1 MKAANVFL
9 ALLLAVSA
17 CTPTAVRE
25 EGTAVDTAVEASGQ
39 TDGGAETANTPEPTV
54 PITAPADEPEP
65 AGTATVPVETPES
78 TVTAAKPADTPEP
91 VSEDDAGEIYATAV
105 REIYTIDHTFG
116 GDPPEFSFVYIVTT
130 TDGGTLLDTPATEP
144 QELTAEVRQAIEA
157 GVADLPFEVLWI
169 ADLDEAPVN
178 PNNGAI
184 AEGKGIVITLGNILM
199 QEDGNVQLPV
209 FMVCGGLCALGKTY
223 VLEQV
228 NGEWQV
234 TGSVGPE
241 IMA

>member
-1 MKAANVFL
+1 VEEPR
-9 ALLLAVSA
+9 
-17 CTPTAVRE
+17 PTD
-25 EGTAVDTAVEASGQ
+25 TATTAVENA
-39 TDGGAETANTPEPTV
+39 EPTA
-54 PITAPADEPEP
+54 TAAAP
-65 AGTATVPVETPES
+65 VPV
-78 TVTAAKPADTPEP
+78 DTPGP
-91 VSEDDAGEIYATAV
+91 VSEEEAGEIYATAV
-105 REIYTIDHTFG
+105 REIYTVDHTFG
-116 GDPPEFSFVYIVTT
+116 DDPPEFSFVYIVTT

-144 QELTAEVRQAIEA
+144 QKLTAEVREAIEA

-169 ADLDEAPVN
+169 ADLDEAPLN